1 MSLIKKILRFYHSS
15 KEMLVRLDYI
25 QQALGRIETKLNQD
39 ESDINKAEFR
49 VYSQW
54 GEDGIIQFLINDIE
68 IKNKV
73 FIEFGVESYIEANTR
88 FLLINNNWAGL
99 IIDGD
104 QKNIDSIKQDKIY
117 WRYNLK
123 VDANFITKQNI
134 NQLFINNG
142 IKGEIGILSVDID
155 GNDYWVLD
163 SIDVVNPCIIICEY
177 NSVFGPDKKVTTP
190 YRDDFVRSKAHYSNV
205 YYGSSISALN
215 DLAER
220 KGYSLVYGNK
230 NGNNVFFVRNDLMQN
245 FKKITPQEAYI
256 RAQFREARDIEG
268 NLTFLSFEKRVELID
283 NLNVYDLNIDKI
295 IKFKNAK

>member
-190 YRDDFVRSKAHYSNV
+190 YRDDFVGSKAHYSNV

>member
-54 GEDGIIQFLINDIE
+54 GEDGIIQCLINDIE

-104 QKNIDSIKQDKIY
+104 QKNIDIIKRDDIY

-123 VDANFITKQNI
+123 VDASFITKENI

-142 IKGEIGILSVDID
+142 IKGEIGILSVR
-155 GNDYWVLD
+155 Y
-163 SIDVVNPCIIICEY
+163 
-177 NSVFGPDKKVTTP
+177 
-190 YRDDFVRSKAHYSNV
+190 
-205 YYGSSISALN
+205 
-215 DLAER
+215 
-220 KGYSLVYGNK
+220 
-230 NGNNVFFVRNDLMQN
+230 
-245 FKKITPQEAYI
+245 
-256 RAQFREARDIEG
+256 
-268 NLTFLSFEKRVELID
+268 
-283 NLNVYDLNIDKI
+283 
-295 IKFKNAK
+295 